1 MPEFFQAGIDAF
13 QANPWAYIAIPFISA
28 IVGWVTNVIALKM
41 MFIPIEFIGIKPF
54 LGWQGIVPSKA
65 HKMASIACDLMLERL
80 INVREVFQR
89 LDPNRIASDLEK
101 PLLQMTQ
108 DVVDNVMDSYQPG
121 LWEGM
126 PQAAKTR
133 IYKNVQ
139 KETPG
144 IVSSL
149 MEEMKN
155 NIENI
160 FDVKNMVIN
169 NLMRDKELL
178 NRIFLETGEKE
189 FVFIGRSGGYFGFA
203 FGIIQ
208 AIVFLFWP
216 NQWVLPVA
224 GLLVGYLTNW
234 IALKMIFLP
243 QKPQKYGP
251 VIVQGLFHKRQKEV
265 AADYGALI
273 ADEILTPGNMIEEIV
288 NGKLSDN
295 LIDLVT
301 RHVKSAVDEQA
312 GITKPFVVLAVGGEA
327 YKGMKEAAVSTF
339 VANIPEALRH
349 IEDYAQDAM
358 DVKNTIVDRMQQLTP
373 EQFEGLIRPAFE
385 EDEWMLIT
393 VGAALGFAAGVAQL
407 MFIFGGA
414 LMT

>member
-1 MPEFFQAGIDAF
+1 MLQIAIDAF
-13 QANPWAYIAIPFISA
+13 QANPWAFIAIPFISA
-28 IVGWVTNVIALKM
+28 VVGWITNVIALKM

-65 HKMASIACDLMLERL
+65 QKMATIACDLMLERL
-80 INVREVFQR
+80 VNVREVFQR
-89 LDPNRIASDLEK
+89 LDPDRIAKDLEK
-101 PLLQMTQ
+101 PLLQMTK

-126 PQAAKTR
+126 PQLAKNR

-139 KETPG
+139 KETPS
-144 IVSSL
+144 IVSGL
-149 MEEMKN
+149 MEEMKD

-160 FDVKNMVIN
+160 FDVKSMVIS

-203 FGIIQ
+203 FGLIQ
-208 AIVFLFWP
+208 AAVFLFWP
-216 NQWVLPVA
+216 NQWVLPIA

-243 QKPQKYGP
+243 QQPKKFGP
-251 VIVQGLFHKRQKEV
+251 IVVQGLFHKRQKEV
-265 AADYGALI
+265 SADYGALI
-273 ADEILTPGNMIEEIV
+273 ADEILTPANMIEEII
-288 NGKLSDN
+288 NGRLSDN

-312 GITKPFVVLAVGGEA
+312 GITKPFVVLAVGGDG
-327 YKGMKEAAVSTF
+327 YKGMKEAAVATF
-339 VANIPEALRH
+339 VANIPDALRQ
-349 IEDYAQDAM
+349 IEGYAQDAM
-358 DVKNTIVDRMQQLTP
+358 DVKNTIIERMQQLTP

-385 EDEWMLIT
+385 EDEWMLIS

-407 MFIFGGA
+407 ILMFGGS
-414 LMT
+414 L